1 MASLAATLLCY
12 YDEDTAFVMLVRMWQ
27 LRGLERLYQAGFNG
41 LIQALGEF
49 EHSWLSDS
57 SVAAKLVRLGNSTSF
72 TSWTFTLTGSLAAS
86 E

>member
-57 SVAAKLVRLGNSTSF
+57 SVAAKLVRREILRYLF
-72 TSWTFTLTGSLAAS
+72 IDIYADWMVAAS